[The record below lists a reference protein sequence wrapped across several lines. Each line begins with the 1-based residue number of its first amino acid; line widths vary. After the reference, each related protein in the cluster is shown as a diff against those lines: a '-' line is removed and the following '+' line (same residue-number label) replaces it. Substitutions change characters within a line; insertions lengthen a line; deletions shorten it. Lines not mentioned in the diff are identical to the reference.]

1 MFGTAK
7 ILMLMHVGTMP
18 EYAVAVLIII
28 EVSSQQAS
36 RCTPC
41 VKKPIIH
48 DSVRLAMVGG
58 WRTIYL
64 LHCSSYCCYI
74 SNLKKLLNMRI
85 RFNSSPTHIK
95 V

>member
-36 RCTPC
+36 RCSSS

-48 DSVRLAMVGG
+48 DSVRLAMVGV
-58 WRTIYL
+58 W
-64 LHCSSYCCYI
+64 C
-74 SNLKKLLNMRI
+74 
-85 RFNSSPTHIK
+85 
-95 V
+95 